1 MKEEIN
7 LKFTKKITLLLL
19 VPIILIS
26 MLTGCS
32 KSNSEKTVLHLFNA
46 GDYIDEE
53 LLTKFK
59 KETGIEVSMDI
70 FETNEMMY
78 QKVKSGD
85 AGYDLIIPS
94 DYMIEK
100 MTKEGLLQK
109 IDFSKVPNYKNIDDK
124 YKNLSYDPKNEYS
137 VPYFW
142 GTLGIMYNK
151 NLVKEPVTSWN
162 ILWDEKYKG
171 KILMLDS
178 VRDSMAVAL
187 ADLGYSINTT
197 NTDELN
203 KEKDLLIKQRPLV
216 KAYVGDE
223 VKELMVREEA
233 ALALMYSG
241 DYLTVKGENE
251 NIEYC
256 IPEEGTNKWFDAM
269 VIPKSAKNKEAAE
282 KFINFMLDPE
292 NAKQNADA
300 VTYATPNKEAM
311 NLLEDN
317 IKNNKLAYPDKSIL
331 DKCEVFKDLGED
343 IKKYDDVWFQVKSK

>member
-203 KEKDLLIKQRPLV
+203 KAKDLLIKQRPLV

-251 NIEYC
+251 NLEYC

-331 DKCEVFKDLGED
+331 DKCEVFKDLGEN

>member
-1 MKEEIN
+1 MKEATN
-7 LKFTKKITLLLL
+7 LKFTKKFTLLLL
-19 VPIILIS
+19 VPIFLVS

-32 KSNSEKTVLHLFNA
+32 KSSSEKTVLHLFNA

-53 LLTKFK
+53 LLTKFQ

-100 MTKEGLLQK
+100 MTKEDLLQK
-109 IDFSKVPNYKNIDDK
+109 IDFSKIPNYKNIDDK

-151 NLVKEPVTSWN
+151 KMVTEPVTNWD
-162 ILWDEKYKG
+162 ILWNEKYKG

-187 ADLGYSINTT
+187 SDLGYSINTT
-197 NTDELN
+197 NEAELN
-203 KEKDLLIKQRPLV
+203 KAKDLLIKQRPLV

-233 ALALMYSG
+233 ALAVMYSG
-241 DYLTVKGENE
+241 DYLTVKEQNP
-251 NIEYC
+251 NLEYC

-269 VIPKSAKNKEAAE
+269 VIPKAAPNKDAAE
-282 KFINFMLDPE
+282 KFINFMLDSE
-292 NAKQNADA
+292 NSKQNAEA

-311 NLLEDN
+311 NLLEDDV
-317 IKNNKLAYPDKSIL
+317 KNNKLAYPDKSVL
-331 DKCEVFKDLGED
+331 DKCEIFKDLGD
-343 IKKYDDVWFQVKSK
+343 NIKKYDDVWFQVKSK